1 MSLNNK
7 ENNLR
12 EDKDTRTRSQF
23 RWSNIFL
30 VDAPNQHIVIL
41 GDTSCKLF
49 LSGDLITFKP
59 RNALESLVTS
69 ITKNNKPFM
78 SSTSI
83 CYSIIKT
90 ANADW

>member
-1 MSLNNK
+1 MFLNNK

-23 RWSNIFL
+23 RWFNIFL
-30 VDAPNQHIVIL
+30 VDAPIQHIVVL

-49 LSGDLITFKP
+49 LSGDFITFKP

-69 ITKNNKPFM
+69 ITKNNKTFM

-83 CYSIIKT
+83 CYSLIKT